1 MGTIKLEFDIPEF
14 EKELKI
20 EIVLSK
26 DGEVVYN
33 TTSSPSTGIKT
44 EEMKE
49 EKKLSI
55 KKEEKL
61 VDEPSNLNSTTSENS
76 VEPPT
81 TSTTTKR
88 KKKFGGNMMD
98 LEL

>member
-20 EIVLSK
+20 EIILSK

-33 TTSSPSTGIKT
+33 TTSSPSTGT
-44 EEMKE
+44 NKE
-49 EKKLSI
+49 EKKLSR
-55 KKEEKL
+55 KNKEL
-61 VDEPSNLNSTTSENS
+61 VDKFDLEK
-76 VEPPT
+76 T
-81 TSTTTKR
+81 TSTENNITNNQEVDVKPVK

-98 LEL
+98 LEI

>member
-44 EEMKE
+44 EMKE

-81 TSTTTKR
+81 TSTTIKR

>member
-20 EIVLSK
+20 EIILSK

-33 TTSSPSTGIKT
+33 TTSSPSTGT
-44 EEMKE
+44 NKE
-49 EKKLSI
+49 EKKLSG
-55 KKEEKL
+55 KNKEL
-61 VDEPSNLNSTTSENS
+61 VDKFESEKTTSKEDNIINNNQEIN
-76 VEPPT
+76 VK
-81 TSTTTKR
+81 STK

-98 LEL
+98 LEI